1 MNKLIIIL
9 IAFIFLNNCSFNED
23 SKIWKNK
30 DQDLSQDQNIKQI
43 FADEKTTVT
52 EFNKVLKLDLSN
64 LKTNN
69 KINDNKNNLS
79 SQTYGG
85 NLNKIGNYKF
95 SKFEEINTINFEP
108 LFLSDGIIFFDK
120 KGSIIR
126 YDNNKKVLW
135 KQNHYSKSEKKLS
148 PKLNFILK
156 DNSIIATD
164 SIAKY
169 YSISLETGNLN
180 WSKNNTYPFNSNI
193 KNFKN
198 KIFVVDYK
206 NTLRCYNVKDGSE
219 CWNLQTE
226 DSFTISN
233 LKYSLL
239 IIDEM
244 VVFSNSVGDITSV
257 DIETGLI
264 IWQLPTQS
272 SNIINETYN
281 FKISK
286 LVSDGNSIFFS
297 NNKNEI
303 YSVDAKTG
311 IVNWINN
318 LNSNIK
324 PVIVGNL
331 IFTVSDEGYLYVIEK
346 NKGNIIRVT
355 DLLSNYKPRQRKNI
369 QPIGFVIGDK
379 NLYLT
384 NSDGKIIV
392 ADLSDGKITKIEKVS
407 GGLVSEPFIF
417 DNNLFVVRNG
427 SIVQYN

>member
-69 KINDNKNNLS
+69 KINDDKNNLS

-156 DNSIIATD
+156 NNSIIATD

-233 LKYSLL
+233 SKYSLL

-392 ADLSDGKITKIEKVS
+392 ADLSDGKIIKIEKVS

>member
-43 FADEKTTVT
+43 YADEKTTVT

-69 KINDNKNNLS
+69 KINDDKNNLS

-148 PKLNFILK
+148 PKINFILK

-233 LKYSLL
+233 SKYSLL